1 MRSDA
6 LQFGRFVLKS
16 GRASPYFFNSGQF
29 NDGAALALL
38 GQHYMRAAERA
49 GLQFDMLFG
58 PAYKGITLAAAC
70 AIACANAAGGRAVP
84 YCFNRK
90 EEKDHGDGGLLVGA
104 PLRGRVLIVDDVITA
119 GTALQFSID
128 LVRRCQATPAGIV
141 IALDRQERGADGQA
155 VSAALQRRFNIPIIS
170 VVTRDDLVE
179 FLQGLPDQAEAL
191 KIIQEHHAA
200 ADVGDVA
207 G

>member
-1 MRSDA
+1 MRNEA

-29 NDGAALALL
+29 NDGAALAQL
-38 GQHYMRAAERA
+38 GRHYMRAVARA

-70 AIACANAAGGRAVP
+70 AIACARAGDGAGRAVP

-104 PLRGRVLIVDDVITA
+104 PLRGRVLIVDDVISA
-119 GTALQFSID
+119 GAALQFSID
-128 LVRRCQATPAGIV
+128 LVRNRQATPAGMV
-141 IALDRQERGADGQA
+141 IALDRQERGADGQV
-155 VSAALQRRFNIPIIS
+155 VSAALQRRFDIPIIP

-179 FLQGLPDQAEAL
+179 FLQGLPDQAAAL
-191 KIIQEHHAA
+191 KTIQEHHAA
-200 ADVGDVA
+200 AGDA